1 MLSKLFRRL
10 FLERLAAA
18 HDAGRLQFFGYGK
31 RWQAEA
37 VMALAS
43 WASCRQVIH
52 AARRADAM
60 LEKGDLDGCAVWKRV
75 LRAVEELQGMEP
87 GSGARVH

>member
-37 VMALAS
+37 VMALAGLGIMPPS
-43 WASCRQVIH
+43 DPCRHAGGPATWA
-52 AARRADAM
+52 
-60 LEKGDLDGCAVWKRV
+60 
-75 LRAVEELQGMEP
+75 
-87 GSGARVH
+87 GARCGGGCCGRQMNC